1 MLDSNFDAKVLAELH
16 QAKSANAEL
25 QRQLDEL
32 RSGAAAAAAVDERR
46 SKSPSGVSGLPQLM
60 SCVCLEAGCA
70 LTDERVGC
78 VRVCGSR
85 TGGGERGAEGTGA
98 VVAETV

>member
-32 RSGAAAAAAVDERR
+32 RSGGTAAAVDERR

-60 SCVCLEAGCA
+60 SCVCLEAVCA
-70 LTDERVGC
+70 LADERGVVCAC
-78 VRVCGSR
+78 VW
-85 TGGGERGAEGTGA
+85 
-98 VVAETV
+98 